1 MNLNSPYI
9 TWIRIVQ
16 FPIAIAVYI
25 FFALV
30 PDPQSYIQVN
40 YSDLALHAFGNCL
53 FLISGW
59 LTAVRRPRAIL
70 TALIIALP
78 FSLLIELS
86 QGLTMTRTPDLKDLL
101 ANFAGI
107 MVGVILCWIAGKLL
121 EEKEIQ

>member
-1 MNLNSPYI
+1 MNLNNPYL

-30 PDPQSYIQVN
+30 PDPQSYIPAN
-40 YSDLALHAFGNCL
+40 YSDLVLHALGNCL
-53 FLISGW
+53 FLISAW
-59 LTAVRRPRAIL
+59 LTFVKRSHAIL

-78 FSLLIELS
+78 FSLLIEVS
-86 QGLTMTRTPDLKDLL
+86 QGLTTTRTPDLKDLL

-107 MVGVILCWIAGKLL
+107 VVGVILCGIARKLL
-121 EEKEIQ
+121 EEKETL